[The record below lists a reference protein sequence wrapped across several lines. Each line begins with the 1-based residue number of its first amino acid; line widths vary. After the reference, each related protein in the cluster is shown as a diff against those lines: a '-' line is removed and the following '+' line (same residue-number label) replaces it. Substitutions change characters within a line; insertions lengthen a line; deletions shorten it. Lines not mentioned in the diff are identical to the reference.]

1 MKCNNQD
8 RLYPHHDSNPGYV
21 LSQQRQDQ
29 NVLSH
34 SSNVQTK
41 WIQWAAPLNI
51 QDSLSNWR
59 LTHIRGFMEFSW
71 LTWVFRLVHSVSGHN
86 DREAYPRH
94 FYRYNR
100 TLNCPTCNG
109 EASQTLSCGGSTGIL
124 WNIISRYEHWIKSF
138 LDNAIDTGNV
148 ASRSVYGFTTVRDR
162 KRMTAIKNV
171 ECVQ

>member
-1 MKCNNQD
+1 LEAD
-8 RLYPHHDSNPGYV
+8 THSGLHGV
-21 LSQQRQDQ
+21 L
-29 NVLSH
+29 VTYLSFP
-34 SSNVQTK
+34 SGT
-41 WIQWAAPLNI
+41 
-51 QDSLSNWR
+51 
-59 LTHIRGFMEFSW
+59 
-71 LTWVFRLVHSVSGHN
+71 FRFGHN
-86 DREAYPRH
+86 DREAYPRN

-109 EASQTLSCGGSTGIL
+109 EASQTLSCGGTTGIL
-124 WNIISRYEHWIKSF
+124 WNIISRYEHRIKSF